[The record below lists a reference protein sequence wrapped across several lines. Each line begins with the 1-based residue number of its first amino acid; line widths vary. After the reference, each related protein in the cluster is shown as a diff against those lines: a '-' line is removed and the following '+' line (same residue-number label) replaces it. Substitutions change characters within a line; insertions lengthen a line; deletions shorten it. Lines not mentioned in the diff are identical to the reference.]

1 LTSRPLLPRSKA
13 VTIVLGMKT
22 PQGVILAA
30 DTQETYTQSHK
41 VNRPKLVYK
50 ADTNLS
56 GTPIVFSVAGAGV
69 GPWID
74 KLTTAMWESVQD
86 ATSLDDAC
94 VNLEETVIKQYHD
107 FRGLLSFDPTADLI
121 YAIGCPGGVRLF
133 YAYGPI
139 VNEERVRA
147 SGSGQPI
154 ADFLLRNFTDSLHIT
169 NAMALAI
176 YVLMSAKRHAD
187 GCGGETQV
195 AIIHRDGF
203 GAELTAEQIGASEKI
218 LDAAAGYGDMMLM
231 LAANPIID
239 ESGLKA
245 ASKSLLSGVTR
256 ELSGLAAVSGMQD
269 LLDKIKKA

>member
-1 LTSRPLLPRSKA
+1 

-41 VNRPKLVYK
+41 VNRPKLVFK
-50 ADTNLS
+50 TDTNLANI
-56 GTPIVFSVAGAGV
+56 PIVFSVAGAGV

-86 ATSLDDAC
+86 ATSLDEAC
-94 VNLEETVIKQYHD
+94 ENLEKTVIKQYRD
-107 FRGLLSFDPTADLI
+107 FSGLLSFDPTADLI
-121 YAIGCPGGVRLF
+121 YAIGAPGGVRLF

-139 VNEERVRA
+139 VNEERLRA

-154 ADFLLRNFTDSLHIT
+154 ADYLLRNFTATHHIT
-169 NAMALAI
+169 NGMALAI
-176 YVLMSAKRHAD
+176 YVLMVAKRHAD

-203 GAELTAEQIGASEKI
+203 GVELSPAQIAASENV
-218 LDAAAGYGDMMLM
+218 LDTAAEYGDTILM
-231 LAANPIID
+231 LAGNPIVNG
-239 ESGLKA
+239 EALKD
-245 ASKSLLSGVTR
+245 ASSHLISDVTSNLSA
-256 ELSGLAAVSGMQD
+256 LAAVSGMKE
-269 LLDKIKKA
+269 LLDKIREV